1 MVDLTGVAA
10 RDLAAG
16 RACLTAPLLAGFVAR
31 RACPPARF
39 ASDAFLAG
47 VALRTGAFS
56 AAERFFKAGFGRAVL
71 AADFVLLAVDL
82 VAVL

>member
-1 MVDLTGVAA
+1 M
-10 RDLAAG
+10 AAG
-16 RACLTAPLLAGFVAR
+16 RACLAAPLFAGFDAGRV
-31 RACPPARF
+31 CPAARF

-71 AADFVLLAVDL
+71 AAGFVLLAVDF

>member
-16 RACLTAPLLAGFVAR
+16 RDGLAALLFAGLVAGRVAPAAR
-31 RACPPARF
+31 L

-47 VALRTGAFS
+47 VALRTGAFA
-56 AAERFFKAGFGRAVL
+56 AAERFFSAGFGRAVL
-71 AADFVLLAVDL
+71 AAGFVLLAVDF

>member
-16 RACLTAPLLAGFVAR
+16 RACLAAPLLAGFAAR
-31 RACPPARF
+31 RGDAAARF
-39 ASDAFLAG
+39 VSEAFLAG

-56 AAERFFKAGFGRAVL
+56 AAVRFFSAGFGRAVL
-71 AADFVLLAVDL
+71 EADFVLLAVDL

>member
-1 MVDLTGVAA
+1 MAA
-10 RDLAAG
+10 PLPAGFAAG
-16 RACLTAPLLAGFVAR
+16 

-56 AAERFFKAGFGRAVL
+56 AAERFFNAGFGRAVL
-71 AADFVLLAVDL
+71 AAGFVLLDVDF